1 MATSDYQRAG
11 CPLIQYLMW
20 WAPPGSS
27 SKWMTWNWATGRW
40 DKLDKP
46 EIKR

>member
-1 MATSDYQRAG
+1 MQTSNYQRAG

-20 WAPPGSS
+20 WAPPGP
-27 SKWMTWNWATGRW
+27 SKWMAWNWATGRW